1 MSQLD
6 LVSRPARPYARQV
19 PILLDTQTNSIVNNE
34 SEDIMRMLNSE
45 FNEFATNPNLDL
57 YPAPLRPDILAV
69 NAWVYPDIN
78 NCVYQ

>member
-1 MSQLD
+1 
-6 LVSRPARPYARQV
+6 
-19 PILLDTQTNSIVNNE
+19 
-34 SEDIMRMLNSE
+34 MRMLNSE